1 MFTWICPKCGRDVP
15 PSYSDCPDCT
25 PKPPKAAAPE
35 PKVTA
40 AAPPPVAAEP
50 VQPPPVA
57 AVPVEAP
64 PVAAAPLAAPPVAE
78 PVATPA
84 VPASAPTPPHLQS
97 APWPPPA
104 AAPNP
109 YLECPSSF
117 AAAQPPEVRRKGPPG
132 WLIAI
137 GFAVGLA
144 GVLFLLYTYVL
155 PKKSETASTP
165 GTSAAAGSVV
175 PAAAKAGGAKRAHPL
190 AKFLEITGV
199 RFTEDAKQRGK
210 VQFIVVNHSAAD
222 LPELKMQIAVK
233 AAGKTV
239 FEIPFSVPSIGPYES
254 KDFSVPVQTSLKG
267 YELPD
272 WQFLKADFEI
282 TSEP

>member
-25 PKPPKAAAPE
+25 PKPPKPAAPE
-35 PKVTA
+35 PQVTA
-40 AAPPPVAAEP
+40 AVPPPVAAQPE
-50 VQPPPVA
+50 PPPAVA
-57 AVPVEAP
+57 AVPVQAP
-64 PVAAAPLAAPPVAE
+64 PITAPP
-78 PVATPA
+78 ATP
-84 VPASAPTPPHLQS
+84 TPDHLQS

-104 AAPNP
+104 APPTNA
-109 YLECPSSF
+109 YLNFPSTF
-117 AAAQPPEVRRKGPPG
+117 AAAQPPEVTRKGLPG

-137 GFAVGLA
+137 GFAAGLA

-155 PKKSETASTP
+155 PKKSETASATAGTP
-165 GTSAAAGSVV
+165 PAAGTVLPAAAAG
-175 PAAAKAGGAKRAHPL
+175 AGSKKAHPL

-199 RFTEDAKQRGK
+199 RFTEDAKQRAK
-210 VQFIVVNHSAAD
+210 VQFVVVNHSAAD

-239 FEIPFSVPSIGPYES
+239 FDFPFSVPSIGPYES